1 MTLDNGE
8 VRVFTGYR
16 VQHNT
21 ARGPA
26 KGGIRYHP
34 EVRLD
39 EMRALAMWMTWK
51 SAVANIPYGGSKSG
65 VVCQPKHMSEEE
77 LERLTRRYTTE
88 ISDIIGPGRD
98 IPAPDVN
105 TDSRMMGWIMDTVS
119 MHEGRPVPGVVTGK
133 PVAIGGTAGRV
144 EATGRGVM
152 VATREAAKT
161 IGLPLT
167 EARVAVQGYGNVGY
181 HAARHLAGLGCRI
194 VAVADSTGAVY
205 SDAGLDLEDLKRY
218 KDAHGSF
225 EGYKDVG
232 KTSSKE
238 LLELPCDIL
247 VPSALEG
254 QITIENADRI
264 SARLIAEGANGPTT
278 LEADTILHDRGVVVV
293 PDILANAGGVVV
305 SYFEWVQDIQGYFW
319 QLEVVRDRMES
330 IMARSY
336 DEVHA
341 LSQAHK
347 VSLREAAMMLAVK
360 RVAEAMDARG
370 LYPQPRGSTAPP
382 WTPGGLQCLF
392 RRLLADLRVSAPP
405 GLLFPPSPEVSD
417 EPAIRL
423 SRLSQMLSV
432 ERTPLRRNSSA
443 LG

>member
-21 ARGPA
+21 ARGPS

-51 SAVANIPYGGSKSG
+51 SAVANIPYGGSKGG

-77 LERLTRRYTTE
+77 LERLTRRYATE

-238 LLELPCDIL
+238 LLELPYDIL

-278 LEADTILHDRGVVVV
+278 LEADTVLHDRGVVVV

-370 LYPQPRGSTAPP
+370 LYP
-382 WTPGGLQCLF
+382 
-392 RRLLADLRVSAPP
+392 
-405 GLLFPPSPEVSD
+405 
-417 EPAIRL
+417 
-423 SRLSQMLSV
+423 
-432 ERTPLRRNSSA
+432 
-443 LG
+443 